1 MKTHGRPGIKRLVSM
16 AVATALGVAGRKRK
30 SGAQPR
36 KRKTKKIKTDAPLK
50 VAKDVSYTKT
60 KTKKK
65 SKLLE
70 ISQHNDL
77 SVRNL
82 GTFWPGKK
90 WFPKYKTIGKSYYH
104 DVSNWVATSL
114 QGEQCVDSIENILTR
129 DMIVGLTTSARNN
142 RQRIAVDLYYLAVTS
157 ASGVNSEFPDAAT
170 AQYAN
175 DVFHVNNVV
184 GTVSMLSM
192 ETIPQEVTVYFL
204 TPRSDTNLDPVT
216 YFSQVVNA
224 HNMGAAAAGAATS
237 IINPVAIVGGQTYT
251 DVGNNPFLY
260 PEFRSLWRSVT
271 SVKVILQPGDQHN
284 VKVDFQYN
292 RRFYYRE
299 FQARSEQYLAGITIF
314 PMVIQKGG
322 LVGLSLTGTDGSATE
337 VANGSTKVGYA
348 TNFRYNLAALPPN
361 RFTVGAFFP
370 GNVETTTDYVKQIDD
385 VDNVVN
391 IEKI

>member
-36 KRKTKKIKTDAPLK
+36 KRKAKKIKTDAPLK

-170 AQYAN
+170 VPSCNQY
-175 DVFHVNNVV
+175 
-184 GTVSMLSM
+184 TLS
-192 ETIPQEVTVYFL
+192 QA
-204 TPRSDTNLDPVT
+204 S
-216 YFSQVVNA
+216 
-224 HNMGAAAAGAATS
+224 
-237 IINPVAIVGGQTYT
+237 AI
-251 DVGNNPFLY
+251 
-260 PEFRSLWRSVT
+260 
-271 SVKVILQPGDQHN
+271 
-284 VKVDFQYN
+284 
-292 RRFYYRE
+292 
-299 FQARSEQYLAGITIF
+299 
-314 PMVIQKGG
+314 
-322 LVGLSLTGTDGSATE
+322 TGFE
-337 VANGSTKVGYA
+337 VAMIMVASISLNSCLNWSTV
-348 TNFRYNLAALPPN
+348 F
-361 RFTVGAFFP
+361 FAFSLSP
-370 GNVETTTDYVKQIDD
+370 L
-385 VDNVVN
+385 
-391 IEKI
+391 KI